1 MNFKI
6 GDKVRFLNS
15 DGHGIITKIL
25 DLERVELENNFG
37 FQEEYKISEIVPDR
51 KQEDYKTE
59 NLAFDHEIKS
69 KINAEKT
76 NKKNFD
82 LKRKFRHLEKYG
94 SKEREVIDLHIEN
107 LIDSHNGM
115 SNSAILKIQMT
126 HFKSFLNKSIDKKQ
140 RKIVVIHGVGE
151 GVLRHEIRKELDIY
165 HPYFEYCYAS
175 YEDFG
180 YGATEIRL
188 IKKITN

>member
-25 DLERVELENNFG
+25 DLERVELENNYG
-37 FQEEYKISEIVPDR
+37 FLEEYKIYELVPER
-51 KQEDYKTE
+51 KQEDYETE
-59 NLAFDHEIKS
+59 NLAFDQEIKS
-69 KINAEKT
+69 KLNSEKT
-76 NKKNFD
+76 NNKNFD
-82 LKRKFRHLEKYG
+82 LKRKFRHLESYG
-94 SKEREVIDLHIEN
+94 YKERVVLDLHIEN

-115 SNSAILKIQMT
+115 SNSAILKIQMS

-165 HPYFEYCYAS
+165 HPYFEYYDAS
-175 YEDFG
+175 YDDFG

-188 IKKITN
+188 IKKPN

>member
-25 DLERVELENNFG
+25 NLERVELENNYG
-37 FQEEYKISEIVPDR
+37 FLEEYKIYELVPER
-51 KQEDYKTE
+51 KQEDYQTE
-59 NLAFDHEIKS
+59 NLAFDQEIKS
-69 KINAEKT
+69 KLNSEKT
-76 NKKNFD
+76 NNKNFD
-82 LKRKFRHLEKYG
+82 LKRKFRHLESYG
-94 SKEREVIDLHIEN
+94 SKERVVLDLHIEN

-115 SNSAILKIQMT
+115 SNGAILKIQMS

-140 RKIVVIHGVGE
+140 RKIVVIHGVWE

-165 HPYFEYCYAS
+165 HPYFEYYDAS
-175 YEDFG
+175 YDDFW

-188 IKKITN
+188 IKKPN

>member
-15 DGHGIITKIL
+15 DGNGIITKIL
-25 DLERVELENNFG
+25 DLERVELENNYG
-37 FQEEYKISEIVPDR
+37 FLEEYKISELVPER
-51 KQEDYKTE
+51 KQEDYQTE
-59 NLAFDHEIKS
+59 NLAFDQEIKS
-69 KINAEKT
+69 KLNSEKT
-76 NKKNFD
+76 NNKNFD
-82 LKRKFRHLEKYG
+82 LKRKFRHLESYG
-94 SKEREVIDLHIEN
+94 SKERVVLDLHIEN

-115 SNSAILKIQMT
+115 SNSAILKIQMS

-165 HPYFEYCYAS
+165 HPYFEYYDAS
-175 YEDFG
+175 YDDFG

-188 IKKITN
+188 IKKPN

>member
-1 MNFKI
+1 MNLKI

-37 FQEEYKISEIVPDR
+37 FLEEYKISELVPER
-51 KQEDYKTE
+51 KQEDYQTE
-59 NLAFDHEIKS
+59 NLTFDKEIKS

-76 NKKNFD
+76 NNKNFD
-82 LKRKFRHLEKYG
+82 LKRKFRHLQRYG
-94 SKEREVIDLHIEN
+94 SKEIVVLDLHIEN

-126 HFKSFLNKSIDKKQ
+126 HFKTFLNKSIDKKQ

-165 HPYFEYCYAS
+165 HPYFEYYDAS
-175 YEDFG
+175 YDEFG

-188 IKKITN
+188 IKKPN

>member
-25 DLERVELENNFG
+25 DLERVELENNYG
-37 FQEEYKISEIVPDR
+37 FLEEYKFSELVPER
-51 KQEDYKTE
+51 NQEDYQTE
-59 NLAFDHEIKS
+59 NLAFDQEIKS
-69 KINAEKT
+69 KLNSEKT
-76 NKKNFD
+76 NNNNFD
-82 LKRKFRHLEKYG
+82 LKRKFRHLESYG
-94 SKEREVIDLHIEN
+94 SKERVVLDLHIEN

-115 SNSAILKIQMT
+115 SNSAILKIQMS

-165 HPYFEYCYAS
+165 HPYFEYYDAS
-175 YEDFG
+175 YDDFG

-188 IKKITN
+188 IKKPN

>member
-25 DLERVELENNFG
+25 DLERVELENNYG
-37 FQEEYKISEIVPDR
+37 FLEKYKISELVPER
-51 KQEDYKTE
+51 KQEDYQTE
-59 NLAFDHEIKS
+59 NLAFDQEIKS
-69 KINAEKT
+69 KLNSEKT
-76 NKKNFD
+76 NNKNFD
-82 LKRKFRHLEKYG
+82 LKRKFRHLESYG
-94 SKEREVIDLHIEN
+94 SKERVVLDLHIEN

-115 SNSAILKIQMT
+115 SNSAILKVQMT

-140 RKIVVIHGVGE
+140 KKIIVIHGVGE

-165 HPYFEYCYAS
+165 HPYFEYYDAS
-175 YEDFG
+175 YDDFG

-188 IKKITN
+188 IKKPN

>member
-37 FQEEYKISEIVPDR
+37 FLEEYKISELVPER
-51 KQEDYKTE
+51 KQEDYQTE
-59 NLAFDHEIKS
+59 NLAFDKEIKS

-76 NKKNFD
+76 NNKNFD
-82 LKRKFRHLEKYG
+82 LKRKFRHLQRYG
-94 SKEREVIDLHIEN
+94 SKEIVVLDLHIEN
-107 LIDSHNGM
+107 LIDSNNGM
-115 SNSAILKIQMT
+115 SNSGILKIQMS

-165 HPYFEYCYAS
+165 HPYFEYYDAS
-175 YEDFG
+175 YDEFG

-188 IKKITN
+188 IKKPN

>member
-25 DLERVELENNFG
+25 DLERVELENNYG
-37 FQEEYKISEIVPDR
+37 FLEEYKISELVPER
-51 KQEDYKTE
+51 KQEDYQTE
-59 NLAFDHEIKS
+59 NLAFDQEIKS
-69 KINAEKT
+69 KLNSEKIN
-76 NKKNFD
+76 NINFG
-82 LKRKFRHLEKYG
+82 LKRKFRHLESYG
-94 SKEREVIDLHIEN
+94 SKERVVLDLHIEN

-115 SNSAILKIQMT
+115 SNSAILKIQMS

-165 HPYFEYCYAS
+165 HPYFEYYDAS
-175 YEDFG
+175 YDDFG

-188 IKKITN
+188 IKKPN

>member
-25 DLERVELENNFG
+25 DLERVELENNYG
-37 FQEEYKISEIVPDR
+37 FLEEYKISELVPER
-51 KQEDYKTE
+51 KQEDYQTE
-59 NLAFDHEIKS
+59 NLAFEQEIKS
-69 KINAEKT
+69 KLNSEKT
-76 NKKNFD
+76 NNKNFD
-82 LKRKFRHLEKYG
+82 LKRKFRHLESYG
-94 SKEREVIDLHIEN
+94 YKERVVLDLHIEN

-115 SNSAILKIQMT
+115 SNSAILKIQMS

-165 HPYFEYCYAS
+165 HPYFEYYDAS
-175 YEDFG
+175 YDDFG

-188 IKKITN
+188 IKKPN

>member
-25 DLERVELENNFG
+25 DLERVELENNYG
-37 FQEEYKISEIVPDR
+37 FLEEYKIYELVPER
-51 KQEDYKTE
+51 KQEDYQTE
-59 NLAFDHEIKS
+59 NLAFDQEIKS
-69 KINAEKT
+69 KLNSEKT
-76 NKKNFD
+76 NNKNFD
-82 LKRKFRHLEKYG
+82 LKRKFRHLESYG
-94 SKEREVIDLHIEN
+94 SKERVVLDLHIEN

-115 SNSAILKIQMT
+115 SNSAILKIQMS

-165 HPYFEYCYAS
+165 HPYFEYYDAS
-175 YEDFG
+175 YDDFG

-188 IKKITN
+188 IKKPN

>member
-25 DLERVELENNFG
+25 DLERIELENNYG
-37 FQEEYKISEIVPDR
+37 FLEEYKIYELVTER
-51 KQEDYKTE
+51 KQEDYQTE
-59 NLAFDHEIKS
+59 NLAFDQEIKS
-69 KINAEKT
+69 KLNSEKT
-76 NKKNFD
+76 NNKNFD
-82 LKRKFRHLEKYG
+82 LKRKFRHLESYG
-94 SKEREVIDLHIEN
+94 SKERVVLDLHIEN

-115 SNSAILKIQMT
+115 SNSAILKIQMS

-165 HPYFEYCYAS
+165 HPYFEYYDAS
-175 YEDFG
+175 YDDFG

-188 IKKITN
+188 IKKPN

>member
-15 DGHGIITKIL
+15 DGHGIITQIL
-25 DLERVELENNFG
+25 DSERVELENNFG
-37 FQEEYKISEIVPDR
+37 FIEEYKISELVSER
-51 KQEDYKTE
+51 KQEDYQTE
-59 NLAFDHEIKS
+59 NLDFDNELKS

-76 NKKNFD
+76 NKKNID
-82 LKRKFRHLEKYG
+82 LKRKFRYLEKYG
-94 SKEREVIDLHIEN
+94 SKERSIIDLHIDN
-107 LIDSHNGM
+107 LIDSYNGM

-126 HFKSFLNKSIDKKQ
+126 HFKIFLNKSIDKKQ

-165 HPYFEYCYAS
+165 YPYFEYYDAS
-175 YEDFG
+175 YEQFG

-188 IKKITN
+188 IKKSN

>member
-25 DLERVELENNFG
+25 DLERVELENNYG
-37 FQEEYKISEIVPDR
+37 FLEEYKISELVPER
-51 KQEDYKTE
+51 KQEDYQTE
-59 NLAFDHEIKS
+59 NLAFDQEIKS
-69 KINAEKT
+69 KLNSEKT
-76 NKKNFD
+76 NNKNFD
-82 LKRKFRHLEKYG
+82 LKRKFRHLESYG
-94 SKEREVIDLHIEN
+94 SKERVVLDLHIEN

-115 SNSAILKIQMT
+115 SNSAILKIQMS

-140 RKIVVIHGVGE
+140 KKIVVIHGVGE

-165 HPYFEYCYAS
+165 HPYFEYYDAS
-175 YEDFG
+175 YDDFG

-188 IKKITN
+188 IKKPN

>member
-25 DLERVELENNFG
+25 DLERVELENNYG
-37 FQEEYKISEIVPDR
+37 FLEEYKISELVPER
-51 KQEDYKTE
+51 KQEDYQTE
-59 NLAFDHEIKS
+59 NLAFDQEIKS
-69 KINAEKT
+69 KLNSEKT
-76 NKKNFD
+76 NNKYFD
-82 LKRKFRHLEKYG
+82 LKRKFRHLESYG
-94 SKEREVIDLHIEN
+94 SKERVVLDLHIEN

-115 SNSAILKIQMT
+115 SNSAILKIQMS

-165 HPYFEYCYAS
+165 HPYFEYYDAS
-175 YEDFG
+175 YDQFG

-188 IKKITN
+188 IKNPN

>member
-25 DLERVELENNFG
+25 DLERVELENNYG
-37 FQEEYKISEIVPDR
+37 FLEEYKISELVPER
-51 KQEDYKTE
+51 KQEDYQTE
-59 NLAFDHEIKS
+59 NLAFDQEIKS
-69 KINAEKT
+69 KLNSENT
-76 NKKNFD
+76 NNKNFD
-82 LKRKFRHLEKYG
+82 LKRKFRHLESYG
-94 SKEREVIDLHIEN
+94 SKERVVLDLHIEN

-115 SNSAILKIQMT
+115 SNSAILKIQMS
-126 HFKSFLNKSIDKKQ
+126 HFKSFLNKSIDKKL

-165 HPYFEYCYAS
+165 HPYFEYYDAS
-175 YEDFG
+175 YDDFG

-188 IKKITN
+188 IKKPN

>member
-15 DGHGIITKIL
+15 DGSGIITKIL

-37 FQEEYKISEIVPDR
+37 FQEEYKISEIVPNR

-76 NKKNFD
+76 NKINFD
-82 LKRKFRHLEKYG
+82 L
-94 SKEREVIDLHIEN
+94 
-107 LIDSHNGM
+107 
-115 SNSAILKIQMT
+115 
-126 HFKSFLNKSIDKKQ
+126 
-140 RKIVVIHGVGE
+140 
-151 GVLRHEIRKELDIY
+151 
-165 HPYFEYCYAS
+165 
-175 YEDFG
+175 
-180 YGATEIRL
+180 
-188 IKKITN
+188 

>member
-25 DLERVELENNFG
+25 DLERVELENNYG
-37 FQEEYKISEIVPDR
+37 FLEKYKISELVLER
-51 KQEDYKTE
+51 KQEDYQTE
-59 NLAFDHEIKS
+59 NLAFDQEIKS
-69 KINAEKT
+69 KLNSEKT
-76 NKKNFD
+76 NNKNFD
-82 LKRKFRHLEKYG
+82 LKRKFRHLESYG
-94 SKEREVIDLHIEN
+94 YKERVVLDLHIEN

-115 SNSAILKIQMT
+115 SNSAILKIQMS

-165 HPYFEYCYAS
+165 HPYFEYYDAS
-175 YEDFG
+175 YDDFG

-188 IKKITN
+188 IKKPN

>member
-25 DLERVELENNFG
+25 DFERVELENNFG
-37 FQEEYKISEIVPDR
+37 FLEDYKISELVPER
-51 KQEDYKTE
+51 KQEDYQTE
-59 NLAFDHEIKS
+59 NLAFDQEVKS
-69 KINAEKT
+69 KINSKKT
-76 NKKNFD
+76 NKKNFN
-82 LKRKFRHLEKYG
+82 LKRKFRHLEIYG
-94 SKEREVIDLHIEN
+94 SKERVVLDLHIEN

-126 HFKSFLNKSIDKKQ
+126 YFKSFLNKSIDKKQ

-165 HPYFEYCYAS
+165 HPYFEYYDAS
-175 YEDFG
+175 YNEFG

-188 IKKITN
+188 IKKAN

>member
-25 DLERVELENNFG
+25 DLERVELENNYG
-37 FQEEYKISEIVPDR
+37 FLEKYKISELVLER
-51 KQEDYKTE
+51 KQEDYQTE
-59 NLAFDHEIKS
+59 NLAFDQEIKS
-69 KINAEKT
+69 KLNSEKT
-76 NKKNFD
+76 NNKNFD
-82 LKRKFRHLEKYG
+82 LKRKFRHLESYG
-94 SKEREVIDLHIEN
+94 YKERVVLDLHIEN

-115 SNSAILKIQMT
+115 SNSAILKIQMS
-126 HFKSFLNKSIDKKQ
+126 HFKSFLNKSIDKNQ

-165 HPYFEYCYAS
+165 HPYFEYYDAS
-175 YEDFG
+175 YDDFG

-188 IKKITN
+188 IKKPN

>member
-37 FQEEYKISEIVPDR
+37 FLEEYKISELVPER
-51 KQEDYKTE
+51 KQEDYQTE
-59 NLAFDHEIKS
+59 NLTFDKEIKS

-76 NKKNFD
+76 NNKNFD
-82 LKRKFRHLEKYG
+82 LKRKFRHLQRYG
-94 SKEREVIDLHIEN
+94 SKEIVVLDLHIEN

-126 HFKSFLNKSIDKKQ
+126 HFKTFLNKSIDKKQ

-165 HPYFEYCYAS
+165 HPYFEYYDAS
-175 YEDFG
+175 YDEFG

-188 IKKITN
+188 IKKPN

>member
-15 DGHGIITKIL
+15 DGHGIIIKIL
-25 DLERVELENNFG
+25 DSERVELENNFG
-37 FQEEYKISEIVPDR
+37 FQEEYKISDIVSER
-51 KQEDYKTE
+51 NQEDYETE
-59 NLAFDHEIKS
+59 NLAFDDEVKS

-94 SKEREVIDLHIEN
+94 SKERVVLDLHVEN
-107 LIDSHNGM
+107 LIDSHHGL

-126 HFKSFLNKSIDKKQ
+126 NFKEFLIKSIDKKQ

-165 HPYFEYCYAS
+165 HPYFEYFDAS
-175 YEDFG
+175 YDEFG

-188 IKKITN
+188 IKPS

>member
-25 DLERVELENNFG
+25 DLERVELENNYG
-37 FQEEYKISEIVPDR
+37 FLEEYKIYELVPER
-51 KQEDYKTE
+51 KQEDYETE
-59 NLAFDHEIKS
+59 NLAFDQEIKS
-69 KINAEKT
+69 KLNSEKT
-76 NKKNFD
+76 NNKNFD
-82 LKRKFRHLEKYG
+82 LKRKFRHLESYG
-94 SKEREVIDLHIEN
+94 SKERVVLDLHIEN

-115 SNSAILKIQMT
+115 SNSAILKIQMS

-140 RKIVVIHGVGE
+140 KKIVVIHGVGE

-165 HPYFEYCYAS
+165 HPYFEYYDAS
-175 YEDFG
+175 YDDFG

-188 IKKITN
+188 IKKPN

>member
-25 DLERVELENNFG
+25 DLERVELENNYG
-37 FQEEYKISEIVPDR
+37 FLEDYKISELVPER
-51 KQEDYKTE
+51 KQEDYQTE
-59 NLAFDHEIKS
+59 NLAFDQEIKS
-69 KINAEKT
+69 KLNSEKT
-76 NKKNFD
+76 NNKNFD
-82 LKRKFRHLEKYG
+82 LKRKFRHLESYG
-94 SKEREVIDLHIEN
+94 YKERVVLDLHIEN
-107 LIDSHNGM
+107 LLDSHNGM
-115 SNSAILKIQMT
+115 SNSAILKIQMS

-165 HPYFEYCYAS
+165 HPYFEYYDAS
-175 YEDFG
+175 YDDFG

-188 IKKITN
+188 IKKPN

>member
-25 DLERVELENNFG
+25 DLERLELENNFG
-37 FQEEYKISEIVPDR
+37 FLEEYKISELVPER
-51 KQEDYKTE
+51 KQEDYQTE
-59 NLAFDHEIKS
+59 NLAFDKEIKS

-76 NKKNFD
+76 NNKNFD
-82 LKRKFRHLEKYG
+82 LKRKFRHLQRYG
-94 SKEREVIDLHIEN
+94 SKEIVVLDLHIEN

-126 HFKSFLNKSIDKKQ
+126 HFKTFLNKSIDKKQ

-165 HPYFEYCYAS
+165 HPYFEYYDAS
-175 YEDFG
+175 YDEFG

-188 IKKITN
+188 IKKPN

>member
-25 DLERVELENNFG
+25 DLERVELENNYG
-37 FQEEYKISEIVPDR
+37 FLEEYKISELVSER
-51 KQEDYKTE
+51 KQEDYQTE
-59 NLAFDHEIKS
+59 NLAFEQEIKS
-69 KINAEKT
+69 KLNSEKT
-76 NKKNFD
+76 NNKNFD
-82 LKRKFRHLEKYG
+82 LKRKFRHLESYG
-94 SKEREVIDLHIEN
+94 SKERVVLDLHIEN

-115 SNSAILKIQMT
+115 SNSAILKIQMS

-165 HPYFEYCYAS
+165 HPYFEYYDAS
-175 YEDFG
+175 YDDFG

-188 IKKITN
+188 IKKPN

>member
-25 DLERVELENNFG
+25 DLERVELENNYG
-37 FQEEYKISEIVPDR
+37 FIEKYKISELVPER
-51 KQEDYKTE
+51 KQEDYQTE
-59 NLAFDHEIKS
+59 NLAFDQEIKS
-69 KINAEKT
+69 KLNSEKT
-76 NKKNFD
+76 NNKNFD
-82 LKRKFRHLEKYG
+82 LKRKFRHLESYG
-94 SKEREVIDLHIEN
+94 YKERVVLDLHIEN

-115 SNSAILKIQMT
+115 SNSAILKIQMS

-165 HPYFEYCYAS
+165 HPYFEYYDAS
-175 YEDFG
+175 YDDFG

-188 IKKITN
+188 IKKPN

>member
-25 DLERVELENNFG
+25 DLERVELENNYG
-37 FQEEYKISEIVPDR
+37 FLEEYKISELVPER
-51 KQEDYKTE
+51 KQEDYQTE
-59 NLAFDHEIKS
+59 NLAFDQEIKS
-69 KINAEKT
+69 KLNSEKT
-76 NKKNFD
+76 NNKNFD
-82 LKRKFRHLEKYG
+82 LKRKFRHLESYG
-94 SKEREVIDLHIEN
+94 SKERVVLDLHIEN

-115 SNSAILKIQMT
+115 SNSAILKIQMS

-151 GVLRHEIRKELDIY
+151 GVLRHEIRKELDIS
-165 HPYFEYCYAS
+165 HPYFEYYDAS
-175 YEDFG
+175 YDDFG

-188 IKKITN
+188 IKKPN

>member
-37 FQEEYKISEIVPDR
+37 FLEEYKISELVPER
-51 KQEDYKTE
+51 KQEDYQTE
-59 NLAFDHEIKS
+59 NLAFDKEINS

-76 NKKNFD
+76 NNKNFD
-82 LKRKFRHLEKYG
+82 LKRKFRHLQRYG
-94 SKEREVIDLHIEN
+94 SKEIVVLDLHIEN

-126 HFKSFLNKSIDKKQ
+126 HFKTFLNKSIDKKQ

-165 HPYFEYCYAS
+165 HPYFEYYDAS
-175 YEDFG
+175 YDEFG

-188 IKKITN
+188 IKKPN

>member
-25 DLERVELENNFG
+25 DLERVELENNYG
-37 FQEEYKISEIVPDR
+37 FLEEYKISELVPER
-51 KQEDYKTE
+51 KQEDYQTE
-59 NLAFDHEIKS
+59 NLAFDQEIKS
-69 KINAEKT
+69 KLNSEKT
-76 NKKNFD
+76 NNKNFD
-82 LKRKFRHLEKYG
+82 LKRKFRHLESYG
-94 SKEREVIDLHIEN
+94 SKKRVVLDLHIEN

-115 SNSAILKIQMT
+115 SNSAILKIQMS

-165 HPYFEYCYAS
+165 HPYFEYYDAS
-175 YEDFG
+175 YDDFG

-188 IKKITN
+188 IKKPN

>member
-25 DLERVELENNFG
+25 DLERVELENNYG
-37 FQEEYKISEIVPDR
+37 FLEEYKIYELVPER
-51 KQEDYKTE
+51 KQEDYETE
-59 NLAFDHEIKS
+59 NLAFDQEIKS
-69 KINAEKT
+69 KLNSEKT
-76 NKKNFD
+76 NNKNFD
-82 LKRKFRHLEKYG
+82 LKRKFRHLESYG
-94 SKEREVIDLHIEN
+94 SKERVVLDLHIEN

-115 SNSAILKIQMT
+115 SNSAILKIQMS

-165 HPYFEYCYAS
+165 HPYFEYYDAS
-175 YEDFG
+175 YDDFG

-188 IKKITN
+188 IKKPN

>member
-25 DLERVELENNFG
+25 DLERVELENNYG
-37 FQEEYKISEIVPDR
+37 FLEKYKISELVPER
-51 KQEDYKTE
+51 KQEDYQTE
-59 NLAFDHEIKS
+59 NLAFDQEIKS
-69 KINAEKT
+69 KLNSEKT
-76 NKKNFD
+76 NNKNFD
-82 LKRKFRHLEKYG
+82 LKRKFRHLESYG
-94 SKEREVIDLHIEN
+94 SKERVVLDLHIEN

-115 SNSAILKIQMT
+115 SNSAILKIQMS

-165 HPYFEYCYAS
+165 HPYFEYYDAS
-175 YEDFG
+175 YDDFG

-188 IKKITN
+188 IKKPN

>member
-25 DLERVELENNFG
+25 DLERVELENNYG
-37 FQEEYKISEIVPDR
+37 FLEEYKISELVPER
-51 KQEDYKTE
+51 KQEDYQTE
-59 NLAFDHEIKS
+59 NLAFEQEIKS
-69 KINAEKT
+69 KLNSEKT
-76 NKKNFD
+76 NNKNFD
-82 LKRKFRHLEKYG
+82 LKRKFRHLESYG
-94 SKEREVIDLHIEN
+94 SKERVVLDLHIEN

-115 SNSAILKIQMT
+115 SNSAILKIQMS

-165 HPYFEYCYAS
+165 HPYFEYYDAS
-175 YEDFG
+175 YDDFG

-188 IKKITN
+188 IKKPN

>member
-25 DLERVELENNFG
+25 DLERVELENNYG
-37 FQEEYKISEIVPDR
+37 FLEEYKISELVPER
-51 KQEDYKTE
+51 KQEDYQTE
-59 NLAFDHEIKS
+59 NLAFDQEIKS
-69 KINAEKT
+69 KLNSENT
-76 NKKNFD
+76 NNKNFD
-82 LKRKFRHLEKYG
+82 LKRKFRHLESYG
-94 SKEREVIDLHIEN
+94 SKERVVLDLHIEN

-115 SNSAILKIQMT
+115 SNSAILKIQMS

-165 HPYFEYCYAS
+165 HPYFEYYDAS
-175 YEDFG
+175 YDDFG

-188 IKKITN
+188 IKKPN